1 MVAEIREAK
10 DYAGA
15 GYLGKPADFLEKKL
29 NIEVH
34 AEARINAELNS
45 FYGNNENK
53 ESIEAGQRL
62 KNTDSFLFPETDIR
76 CTCESISQYERTL
89 HRGTTHSQ
97 GYREEALFDNQ

>member
-76 CTCESISQYERTL
+76 CTCESISQCQPPIA
-89 HRGTTHSQ
+89 Q
-97 GYREEALFDNQ
+97 GYRHASLI